1 MHALRNDPRV
11 FDHVTIRASDREAS
25 ERFYA
30 TVLNALEIEQTHS
43 GELGPEWDDFSLAA
57 ADDANPV
64 TRRLHVG
71 FAAPSREH
79 VDRFWQAGT
88 AAGYESDGEPGP
100 RPQYSDDYYGA
111 FLLDPDGNSIEAV
124 HHGSLRDG
132 GNVDHLWIRVS
143 DVEAATQ
150 FYEGVGPAAG
160 FRVGTELA
168 GRTQFACVS
177 GSFSV
182 VAAAEP
188 SENVHLAF
196 TATDNETVDRFHRD
210 ATAAGH
216 RDNGAPGERAVY
228 HEGYYA
234 AFVLDPDGNN
244 VEVVNHNR

>member
-1 MHALRNDPRV
+1 M
-11 FDHVTIRASDREAS
+11 FDHVTIRVTDRLVS
-25 ERFYA
+25 ERFYE
-30 TVLNALEIEQTHS
+30 TVLRSLGIEPSHS
-43 GELGPEWDDFSLAA
+43 GDHYAEWDDFSLAE
-57 ADDANPV
+57 ADAESPV

-71 FAAPSREH
+71 FVAPTREH
-79 VDRFWQAGT
+79 VDEFWRVGL
-88 AAGYESDGEPGP
+88 AAGYESDGEPGL
-100 RPQYSDDYYGA
+100 RPQYSDDYYGS

-143 DVEAATQ
+143 DIDAATR
-150 FYEGVGPAAG
+150 FYETVGPAAG
-160 FRVGTELA
+160 FRVGSEH
-168 GRTQFACVS
+168 GDRTRFACIS

-182 VAAAEP
+182 VAGAEP

-196 TATDNETVDRFHRD
+196 AAADDDTVERFHRD
-210 ATAAGH
+210 ATAAGY
-216 RDNGAPGERAVY
+216 RDNGAPGERAIY

>member
-1 MHALRNDPRV
+1 V
-11 FDHVTIRASDREAS
+11 FDHVTIRVSDRPAAQ
-25 ERFYA
+25 RFYE
-30 TVLNALEIEQTHS
+30 TVLRTLGIEQTHS
-43 GELGPEWDDFSLAA
+43 GDEFAEWDDFSLAQ
-57 ADDANPV
+57 ADGESAP
-64 TRRLHVG
+64 TRRLHIG

-79 VDRFWQAGT
+79 VDAFWQAGT

-100 RPQYSDDYYGA
+100 RPQYSDDYYGG
-111 FLLDPDGNSIEAV
+111 FLLDPDGNSVEAV
-124 HHGSLRDG
+124 HHGSLRNG

-143 DVEAATQ
+143 DVEASTR
-150 FYEGVGPAAG
+150 FYEMVGPAAG
-160 FRVGTELA
+160 FRVGSESA
-168 GRTQFACVS
+168 ERTQFACVS

-182 VAAAEP
+182 VAGAEP

-196 TATDNETVDRFHRD
+196 AAADDETVDRFHRD
-210 ATAAGH
+210 ATAAGY

>member
-1 MHALRNDPRV
+1 M
-11 FDHVTIRASDREAS
+11 FDHVTITVTDREAS
-25 ERFYA
+25 VPVYTAILA
-30 TVLNALEIEQTHS
+30 TLGIEPTAFDEF
-43 GELGPEWDDFSLAA
+43 GDFSIAPA
-57 ADDANPV
+57 SEGRPA
-64 TRRLHVG
+64 TRGLHIG
-71 FAAPSREH
+71 FRAPSRAA
-79 VDRFWQAGT
+79 VDAFWQAGT
-88 AAGYESDGEPGP
+88 DAGWRSDGEPGR
-100 RPQYSDDYYGA
+100 RPQYVEDYYGG

-124 HHGSLRDG
+124 HHGSLRNG
-132 GNVDHLWIRVS
+132 GNVDHIWIRVS
-143 DVEAATQ
+143 NVEAATD

-160 FRVGTELA
+160 FRVGTELDD
-168 GRTQFACVS
+168 RTQFACVS

-228 HEGYYA
+228 HDGYYA